1 VNLNKIIISLYLII
15 TSAFIIMALIAKDTI
30 NSQLFACLGIII
42 GAVGSQYVS
51 KLNIP
56 IDEN

>member
-1 VNLNKIIISLYLII
+1 MNLNKIIISLYLII